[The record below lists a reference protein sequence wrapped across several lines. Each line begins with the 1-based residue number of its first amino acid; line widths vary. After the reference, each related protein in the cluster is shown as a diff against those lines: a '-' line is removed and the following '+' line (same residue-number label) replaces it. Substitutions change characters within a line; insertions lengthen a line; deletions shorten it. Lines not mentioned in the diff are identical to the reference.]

1 MTISKEDLIIRT
13 IRRNIAR
20 NAKKYAAKATV
31 SAMMLAGGVMM
42 ASPILS
48 STVSAATEHWNDASA
63 SKTESWSTWKANWDK
78 YSTNYENVSLTPG
91 ATESQLNF
99 AYYSRTEETPKV
111 KIATK
116 ADMSDAKEVEG
127 KQTQAVAIE
136 GVQYY
141 SNKASVNDLKEN
153 TTYYYQVFQNGKYQD
168 VQKYSTK
175 SFKNYSFLYVGD
187 PQIGA
192 SSGQTSTEGA
202 RIIVIVNKSGTNA
215 GFTVYSQDRTMAI
228 YGFAF
233 ACIIGIMFPIMY
245 RGISSIVTL
254 GLLGGYSSKTV
265 SAILGTAIGVV
276 IAAVAAM
283 AFGKAAGITGYNV
296 SDIEALNYVG
306 QNTKIKIGELLFAG
320 IIISALGAVMDVGM
334 SIASTIQEI
343 YETDKTLSMKRLF
356 VSGINV
362 GRDMMG
368 TMTNTLI
375 FAYVGG
381 AMTTLVINY
390 AYDLSYRQL
399 ANSYVIGIEIMQGL
413 SGSLG
418 VVLTVPIT
426 ALIASFLAVRKK

>member
-1 MTISKEDLIIRT
+1 MEKAVSWKKILLLAIAVCLFAGIIFKCNQFQKT
-13 IRRNIAR
+13 P
-20 NAKKYAAKATV
+20 
-31 SAMMLAGGVMM
+31 LASYKG
-42 ASPILS
+42 
-48 STVSAATEHWNDASA
+48 
-63 SKTESWSTWKANWDK
+63 
-78 YSTNYENVSLTPG
+78 
-91 ATESQLNF
+91 
-99 AYYSRTEETPKV
+99 
-111 KIATK
+111 
-116 ADMSDAKEVEG
+116 
-127 KQTQAVAIE
+127 
-136 GVQYY
+136 
-141 SNKASVNDLKEN
+141 
-153 TTYYYQVFQNGKYQD
+153 
-168 VQKYSTK
+168 QKYEKAVVTK
-175 SFKNYSFLYVGD
+175 IIKDNLAEDGSRYGTQKVLVKMTTGTYKGKEKQAINPSGTLF
-187 PQIGA
+187 GA
-192 SSGQTSTEGA
+192 DCKVGA

-228 YGFAF
+228 YGFALIF
-233 ACIIGIMFPIMY
+233 AAVVCAI
-245 RGISSIVTL
+245 
-254 GLLGGYSSKTV
+254 GGYSSKTV

-343 YETDKTLSMKRLF
+343 YETDKTLTMKRLF

>member
-1 MTISKEDLIIRT
+1 MTIIV
-13 IRRNIAR
+13 A
-20 NAKKYAAKATV
+20 V
-31 SAMMLAGGVMM
+31 
-42 ASPILS
+42 
-48 STVSAATEHWNDASA
+48 
-63 SKTESWSTWKANWDK
+63 
-78 YSTNYENVSLTPG
+78 LT
-91 ATESQLNF
+91 T
-99 AYYSRTEETPKV
+99 
-111 KIATK
+111 
-116 ADMSDAKEVEG
+116 
-127 KQTQAVAIE
+127 
-136 GVQYY
+136 
-141 SNKASVNDLKEN
+141 
-153 TTYYYQVFQNGKYQD
+153 
-168 VQKYSTK
+168 
-175 SFKNYSFLYVGD
+175 
-187 PQIGA
+187 
-192 SSGQTSTEGA
+192 
-202 RIIVIVNKSGTNA
+202 
-215 GFTVYSQDRTMAI
+215 
-228 YGFAF
+228 
-233 ACIIGIMFPIMY
+233 
-245 RGISSIVTL
+245 IVTL

-265 SAILGTAIGVV
+265 SAILGTAIGVM

>member
-1 MTISKEDLIIRT
+1 MEKAVSWKKILILAIAVCLFAGIIVKCNQFQKTPLASYKGQKYEKAVVTKIIKDNLAED
-13 IRRNIAR
+13 
-20 NAKKYAAKATV
+20 
-31 SAMMLAGGVMM
+31 G
-42 ASPILS
+42 
-48 STVSAATEHWNDASA
+48 
-63 SKTESWSTWKANWDK
+63 
-78 YSTNYENVSLTPG
+78 
-91 ATESQLNF
+91 
-99 AYYSRTEETPKV
+99 SRYGTQKVLV
-111 KIATK
+111 KITTGTYKGKEKQAINPSGTLFG
-116 ADMSDAKEVEG
+116 ADCKV
-127 KQTQAVAIE
+127 
-136 GVQYY
+136 
-141 SNKASVNDLKEN
+141 
-153 TTYYYQVFQNGKYQD
+153 
-168 VQKYSTK
+168 
-175 SFKNYSFLYVGD
+175 
-187 PQIGA
+187 
-192 SSGQTSTEGA
+192 GA

-228 YGFAF
+228 YGFVLIFAAVVCAIGGKKGVYAILSLVFAF
-233 ACIIGIMFPIMY
+233 ACIIGIMFPMMY
-245 RGISSIVTL
+245 RGISPIVLTIIVAVLTTIVTL
-254 GLLGGYSSKTV
+254 GLLGGYSSKT
-265 SAILGTAIGVV
+265 
-276 IAAVAAM
+276 VAAM

>member
-1 MTISKEDLIIRT
+1 M
-13 IRRNIAR
+13 
-20 NAKKYAAKATV
+20 V
-31 SAMMLAGGVMM
+31 M
-42 ASPILS
+42 ASLGQPL
-48 STVSAATEHWNDASA
+48 A
-63 SKTESWSTWKANWDK
+63 
-78 YSTNYENVSLTPG
+78 
-91 ATESQLNF
+91 
-99 AYYSRTEETPKV
+99 
-111 KIATK
+111 
-116 ADMSDAKEVEG
+116 
-127 KQTQAVAIE
+127 QAVQP
-136 GVQYY
+136 VQWVW
-141 SNKASVNDLKEN
+141 SAKW
-153 TTYYYQVFQNGKYQD
+153 GKGR
-168 VQKYSTK
+168 SSALT
-175 SFKNYSFLYVGD
+175 
-187 PQIGA
+187 GA
-192 SSGQTSTEGA
+192 SSGVWG
-202 RIIVIVNKSGTNA
+202 R
-215 GFTVYSQDRTMAI
+215 
-228 YGFAF
+228 
-233 ACIIGIMFPIMY
+233 
-245 RGISSIVTL
+245 SSRAP
-254 GLLGGYSSKTV
+254 SKTV

-413 SGSLG
+413 SVHPLRVSVFGFG
-418 VVLTVPIT
+418 GFPI
-426 ALIASFLAVRKK
+426 RKDNCFFGRMSRSDVWIIQNDTHRME

>member
-1 MTISKEDLIIRT
+1 MEKAVSWKKILILA
-13 IRRNIAR
+13 IAVCLFAGIIVKC
-20 NAKKYAAKATV
+20 NQFQKTP
-31 SAMMLAGGVMM
+31 LASYKG
-42 ASPILS
+42 
-48 STVSAATEHWNDASA
+48 
-63 SKTESWSTWKANWDK
+63 
-78 YSTNYENVSLTPG
+78 
-91 ATESQLNF
+91 
-99 AYYSRTEETPKV
+99 
-111 KIATK
+111 
-116 ADMSDAKEVEG
+116 
-127 KQTQAVAIE
+127 
-136 GVQYY
+136 
-141 SNKASVNDLKEN
+141 
-153 TTYYYQVFQNGKYQD
+153 
-168 VQKYSTK
+168 QKYEKAVVTK
-175 SFKNYSFLYVGD
+175 IIKDNLAEDGSRYGTQKVLVKMTTGTYKGKEKQAINPSGTLF
-187 PQIGA
+187 GA
-192 SSGQTSTEGA
+192 DCKVGA
-202 RIIVIVNKSGTNA
+202 RIIVIVNKSGTNV

-228 YGFAF
+228 YGFALIFAAVVCAIGGKKGVYAILSLVFVF
-233 ACIIGIMFPIMY
+233 ACIIGIMFPMMY
-245 RGISSIVTL
+245 RGISPIVLTIIVAVLTTIVTL

-276 IAAVAAM
+276 IAAV
-283 AFGKAAGITGYNV
+283 ITGYNV

>member
-1 MTISKEDLIIRT
+1 MEKAVSWKKILIFA
-13 IRRNIAR
+13 IAVCLFAGIIVKC
-20 NAKKYAAKATV
+20 NQFQKTP
-31 SAMMLAGGVMM
+31 LASYKG
-42 ASPILS
+42 
-48 STVSAATEHWNDASA
+48 
-63 SKTESWSTWKANWDK
+63 
-78 YSTNYENVSLTPG
+78 
-91 ATESQLNF
+91 
-99 AYYSRTEETPKV
+99 
-111 KIATK
+111 
-116 ADMSDAKEVEG
+116 
-127 KQTQAVAIE
+127 
-136 GVQYY
+136 
-141 SNKASVNDLKEN
+141 
-153 TTYYYQVFQNGKYQD
+153 
-168 VQKYSTK
+168 QKYEKAVVTK
-175 SFKNYSFLYVGD
+175 IIKDNLAEDGSRYGTQKVLVKMTTGTYKGKEKQAINPSGTLF
-187 PQIGA
+187 GA
-192 SSGQTSTEGA
+192 DCKVGA
-202 RIIVIVNKSGTNA
+202 RIIVIVNKSGTNT

-228 YGFAF
+228 YGFALIF
-233 ACIIGIMFPIMY
+233 AAVVCAIGGKKGVYAMFPMMY
-245 RGISSIVTL
+245 RGISPIVLTIIVAVLTTIVTL

-381 AMTTLVINY
+381 AMTTLVIN
-390 AYDLSYRQL
+390 
-399 ANSYVIGIEIMQGL
+399 
-413 SGSLG
+413 
-418 VVLTVPIT
+418 
-426 ALIASFLAVRKK
+426 

>member
-1 MTISKEDLIIRT
+1 
-13 IRRNIAR
+13 
-20 NAKKYAAKATV
+20 
-31 SAMMLAGGVMM
+31 M

-99 AYYSRTEETPKV
+99 AYYSKTEETPKV

-141 SNKASVNDLKEN
+141 SNKASVNELKEN

-245 RGISSIVTL
+245 RGISPIVTL

>member
-1 MTISKEDLIIRT
+1 MEKAVSWKKILILA
-13 IRRNIAR
+13 IAVCLFAGIIVKC
-20 NAKKYAAKATV
+20 NQFQKTP
-31 SAMMLAGGVMM
+31 LASYKG
-42 ASPILS
+42 
-48 STVSAATEHWNDASA
+48 
-63 SKTESWSTWKANWDK
+63 
-78 YSTNYENVSLTPG
+78 
-91 ATESQLNF
+91 
-99 AYYSRTEETPKV
+99 
-111 KIATK
+111 
-116 ADMSDAKEVEG
+116 
-127 KQTQAVAIE
+127 
-136 GVQYY
+136 
-141 SNKASVNDLKEN
+141 
-153 TTYYYQVFQNGKYQD
+153 
-168 VQKYSTK
+168 QKYEKAVVTK
-175 SFKNYSFLYVGD
+175 
-187 PQIGA
+187 
-192 SSGQTSTEGA
+192 
-202 RIIVIVNKSGTNA
+202 IIKDNLAEDGSRYGTQKVLVKMITGTYKGKEKQAINPSGT
-215 GFTVYSQDRTMAI
+215 
-228 YGFAF
+228 
-233 ACIIGIMFPIMY
+233 
-245 RGISSIVTL
+245 L
-254 GLLGGYSSKTV
+254 
-265 SAILGTAIGVV
+265 
-276 IAAVAAM
+276 
-283 AFGKAAGITGYNV
+283 FGADCKVGAGITGYNV

>member
-1 MTISKEDLIIRT
+1 MEKAVSWKKILILAIAVCLFAGIIVKCNQFQKTPLASYKGQKYEKAVVTKIIKDNLAED
-13 IRRNIAR
+13 
-20 NAKKYAAKATV
+20 
-31 SAMMLAGGVMM
+31 G
-42 ASPILS
+42 
-48 STVSAATEHWNDASA
+48 
-63 SKTESWSTWKANWDK
+63 
-78 YSTNYENVSLTPG
+78 
-91 ATESQLNF
+91 
-99 AYYSRTEETPKV
+99 SRYGTQKVLV
-111 KIATK
+111 KITTGTYKGKEKQAINPSGTLFG
-116 ADMSDAKEVEG
+116 ADCKV
-127 KQTQAVAIE
+127 
-136 GVQYY
+136 
-141 SNKASVNDLKEN
+141 
-153 TTYYYQVFQNGKYQD
+153 
-168 VQKYSTK
+168 
-175 SFKNYSFLYVGD
+175 
-187 PQIGA
+187 
-192 SSGQTSTEGA
+192 GA

-228 YGFAF
+228 YGFALIFAAVVCAIGGKKGVYAILSLVFAF
-233 ACIIGIMFPIMY
+233 ACIIGIMFPI
-245 RGISSIVTL
+245 IVAVLTTIVTV

-283 AFGKAAGITGYNV
+283 TFGKAAGITGYNV

>member
-1 MTISKEDLIIRT
+1 MKKTFSWEKIIILVITLFLFAAVLFRCNQFKKIPLASYKGQTYEKGVVTKIVKDNLAEDGSRYGTQKVLVKMTTGTYKGQE
-13 IRRNIAR
+13 
-20 NAKKYAAKATV
+20 K
-31 SAMMLAGGVMM
+31 
-42 ASPILS
+42 
-48 STVSAATEHWNDASA
+48 
-63 SKTESWSTWKANWDK
+63 
-78 YSTNYENVSLTPG
+78 
-91 ATESQLNF
+91 
-99 AYYSRTEETPKV
+99 
-111 KIATK
+111 
-116 ADMSDAKEVEG
+116 
-127 KQTQAVAIE
+127 QAVNPSGTLFGADCKV
-136 GVQYY
+136 G
-141 SNKASVNDLKEN
+141 
-153 TTYYYQVFQNGKYQD
+153 
-168 VQKYSTK
+168 TK
-175 SFKNYSFLYVGD
+175 
-187 PQIGA
+187 
-192 SSGQTSTEGA
+192 
-202 RIIVIVNKSGTNA
+202 IIVIVNKSGTNA

-228 YGFAF
+228 YGFALIF
-233 ACIIGIMFPIMY
+233 AAVVFAIGGKKGVYAILSLIFAFVCIIGIMFPMMY
-245 RGISSIVTL
+245 QGISPIVLTIIIAILTTIVTL
-254 GLLGGYSSKTV
+254 GLLGGCSTKTA
-265 SAILGTAIGVV
+265 SAIIGTAIGVV
-276 IAAVAAM
+276 IAALAAIV
-283 AFGKAAGITGYNV
+283 FGKAAGITGYNV

-343 YETDKTLSMKRLF
+343 YETDKNLSMRQLF

-426 ALIASFLAVRKK
+426 AFIAAVLVTRKKKQQERIK

>member
-1 MTISKEDLIIRT
+1 
-13 IRRNIAR
+13 
-20 NAKKYAAKATV
+20 
-31 SAMMLAGGVMM
+31 M

-48 STVSAATEHWNDASA
+48 STVSAATE
-63 SKTESWSTWKANWDK
+63 
-78 YSTNYENVSLTPG
+78 
-91 ATESQLNF
+91 SQLNF
-99 AYYSRTEETPKV
+99 AYYSKTEETPKV

-141 SNKASVNDLKEN
+141 SNKASVNELKEN

-245 RGISSIVTL
+245 RGIAFCRNHHFSIRSRH
-254 GLLGGYSSKTV
+254 GRW
-265 SAILGTAIGVV
+265 
-276 IAAVAAM
+276 
-283 AFGKAAGITGYNV
+283 
-296 SDIEALNYVG
+296 YVHC
-306 QNTKIKIGELLFAG
+306 
-320 IIISALGAVMDVGM
+320 
-334 SIASTIQEI
+334 I
-343 YETDKTLSMKRLF
+343 YD
-356 VSGINV
+356 
-362 GRDMMG
+362 
-368 TMTNTLI
+368 
-375 FAYVGG
+375 
-381 AMTTLVINY
+381 
-390 AYDLSYRQL
+390 YDLSYRQL

>member
-1 MTISKEDLIIRT
+1 MTISKGDLIIRT

-99 AYYSRTEETPKV
+99 AYYSKTEETPKV

-141 SNKASVNDLKEN
+141 SNKASVNELKEN

-245 RGISSIVTL
+245 RGISPIVTL

-334 SIASTIQEI
+334 SIASTIMI
-343 YETDKTLSMKRLF
+343 
-356 VSGINV
+356 
-362 GRDMMG
+362 
-368 TMTNTLI
+368 
-375 FAYVGG
+375 
-381 AMTTLVINY
+381 
-390 AYDLSYRQL
+390 
-399 ANSYVIGIEIMQGL
+399 
-413 SGSLG
+413 
-418 VVLTVPIT
+418 
-426 ALIASFLAVRKK
+426 

>member
-1 MTISKEDLIIRT
+1 MEKAVSWKKILILA
-13 IRRNIAR
+13 IAVCLFAGIIVKC
-20 NAKKYAAKATV
+20 NQFQKTP
-31 SAMMLAGGVMM
+31 LASYKG
-42 ASPILS
+42 
-48 STVSAATEHWNDASA
+48 
-63 SKTESWSTWKANWDK
+63 
-78 YSTNYENVSLTPG
+78 
-91 ATESQLNF
+91 
-99 AYYSRTEETPKV
+99 
-111 KIATK
+111 
-116 ADMSDAKEVEG
+116 
-127 KQTQAVAIE
+127 
-136 GVQYY
+136 
-141 SNKASVNDLKEN
+141 
-153 TTYYYQVFQNGKYQD
+153 
-168 VQKYSTK
+168 QKYEKAVVTK
-175 SFKNYSFLYVGD
+175 IIKDNLAEDGSRYGTQKVLVKMTTGTYKGKEKQAINPSGTLF
-187 PQIGA
+187 GA
-192 SSGQTSTEGA
+192 DCKVGA

-228 YGFAF
+228 YGFALIF
-233 ACIIGIMFPIMY
+233 
-245 RGISSIVTL
+245 
-254 GLLGGYSSKTV
+254 
-265 SAILGTAIGVV
+265 
-276 IAAVAAM
+276 AAVAAM

>member
-1 MTISKEDLIIRT
+1 MEKAVSWKKILIFA
-13 IRRNIAR
+13 IAVCLFAGIIVKC
-20 NAKKYAAKATV
+20 NQFQKTP
-31 SAMMLAGGVMM
+31 LASYKG
-42 ASPILS
+42 
-48 STVSAATEHWNDASA
+48 
-63 SKTESWSTWKANWDK
+63 
-78 YSTNYENVSLTPG
+78 
-91 ATESQLNF
+91 
-99 AYYSRTEETPKV
+99 
-111 KIATK
+111 
-116 ADMSDAKEVEG
+116 
-127 KQTQAVAIE
+127 
-136 GVQYY
+136 
-141 SNKASVNDLKEN
+141 
-153 TTYYYQVFQNGKYQD
+153 
-168 VQKYSTK
+168 QKYEKAVVTK
-175 SFKNYSFLYVGD
+175 IIKDNLAEDGSRYGTQKVLVKMTTGTYKGKEKQAINPSGTLF
-187 PQIGA
+187 GA
-192 SSGQTSTEGA
+192 DCKVGA
-202 RIIVIVNKSGTNA
+202 RIIVIVNKSGTNT

-228 YGFAF
+228 YGFALIF
-233 ACIIGIMFPIMY
+233 AAVVCAIGGKKGVYAMFPMMY
-245 RGISSIVTL
+245 RGISPIVLTIIVAVLTTIVTL